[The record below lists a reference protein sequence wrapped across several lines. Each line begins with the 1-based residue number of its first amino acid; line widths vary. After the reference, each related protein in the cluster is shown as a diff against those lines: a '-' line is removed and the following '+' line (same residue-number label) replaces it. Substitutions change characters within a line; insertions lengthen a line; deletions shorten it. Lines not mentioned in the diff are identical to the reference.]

1 MTCISE
7 GCVGLLCV
15 VFRRRLA
22 LRVQVMEV
30 DVSAC
35 VGDTAERFIGSCGW
49 VTLHKEEVMR
59 RLNSGLLL
67 SLSAAHCV

>member
-7 GCVGLLCV
+7 GCVGLLRV

-22 LRVQVMEV
+22 LRVQVTEV

-35 VGDTAERFIGSCGW
+35 VGDTAERFTGSCGR
-49 VTLHKEEVMR
+49 VTLHNEEVTR
-59 RLNSGLLL
+59 RLNSDFLL